1 MLRWIC
7 KLAPTCLL
15 PTFFLGIASPGL
27 WAQLPSA
34 NVEFAPATHGVV
46 TVPVRNGLD
55 MQASVNG
62 QPPLDVLFDTG
73 SGSIM
78 SANLAHRLGL
88 KQEGNSVLAGFGS
101 NTIPGTF
108 ARVDNLTIGCL
119 TLHGVY
125 FAVIDPPIATSEEF
139 AVLGDQLVQRL
150 VVTVDFVRQQITF
163 TDASRFRH
171 VGKSKPIPLRVEGN
185 GLEVQGEADG
195 MHGTFGVDT
204 GDVWSLTLLS
214 SFVKKHDLVQH
225 YGAKFQ
231 GYGGSGI
238 GGPDHAFYARVHTLR
253 LGDVEVHA
261 PFTFLYT
268 DTDRGSNNSTY
279 ATDYAGN
286 IGQHILRQFT
296 VTFDLPHGA
305 LYLEK
310 NAFYGKPDIFNRAG
324 LVLDADFDS
333 LTVMTVLPGSP
344 GADAGIA
351 EGDKIM
357 AIDGRPMKQPTGVAA
372 LSEAVGVNAFTRPVG
387 TVLSL
392 KIRHGDSERTVS
404 LTLKEIL

>member
-108 ARVDNLTIGCL
+108 ARVDNLTIGGL

-195 MHGTFGVDT
+195 MH
-204 GDVWSLTLLS
+204 
-214 SFVKKHDLVQH
+214 DLALV
-225 YGAKFQ
+225 
-231 GYGGSGI
+231 
-238 GGPDHAFYARVHTLR
+238 
-253 LGDVEVHA
+253 
-261 PFTFLYT
+261 
-268 DTDRGSNNSTY
+268 
-279 ATDYAGN
+279 
-286 IGQHILRQFT
+286 LRQET
-296 VTFDLPHGA
+296 RSCSA
-305 LYLEK
+305 LR
-310 NAFYGKPDIFNRAG
+310 G
-324 LVLDADFDS
+324 
-333 LTVMTVLPGSP
+333 
-344 GADAGIA
+344 
-351 EGDKIM
+351 
-357 AIDGRPMKQPTGVAA
+357 
-372 LSEAVGVNAFTRPVG
+372 
-387 TVLSL
+387 
-392 KIRHGDSERTVS
+392 
-404 LTLKEIL
+404 